1 MALLL
6 QAFQAAIML
15 ADGRSSH
22 EEFCIP
28 ICVLPATISNNVPG
42 TDLCVGSDTGLGVI
56 VEVRDLLLLLTFCF
70 FCFNKFFFCFKPA
83 CQLQF
88 ST

>member
-6 QAFQAAIML
+6 QAYNSAIML
-15 ADGRSSH
+15 SDARNSH

-42 TDLCVGSDTGLGVI
+42 TDVSVGSDTGLNVV
-56 VEVRDLLLLLTFCF
+56 VEVRNLLLLF
-70 FCFNKFFFCFKPA
+70 
-83 CQLQF
+83 
-88 ST
+88 

>member
-6 QAFQAAIML
+6 QAFQAAVML
-15 ADGRSSH
+15 ADDRNSH

-42 TDLCVGSDTGLGVI
+42 SDLSIGSDTGLDAV
-56 VEVRDLLLLLTFCF
+56 VEVRDLLLLLTFC
-70 FCFNKFFFCFKPA
+70 
-83 CQLQF
+83 
-88 ST
+88 